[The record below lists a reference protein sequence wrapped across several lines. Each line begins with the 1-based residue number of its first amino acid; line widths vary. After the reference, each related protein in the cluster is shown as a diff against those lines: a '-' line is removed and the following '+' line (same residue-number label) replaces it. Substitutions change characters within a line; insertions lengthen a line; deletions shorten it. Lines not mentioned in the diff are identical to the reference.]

1 MSSRRLLLVL
11 WFALVLVVLIW
22 TMVSHGS
29 APDQFKKE
37 VLLRHGIVMLAV
49 SAPSGWLL
57 SALLSAVLSLF
68 GIELVGLAD
77 AFAVSL
83 ACGVAGYLQWFVL
96 VPWLWRRWTARRQ
109 RPAEV

>member
-1 MSSRRLLLVL
+1 MSSRRLLQIF
-11 WFALVLVVLIW
+11 WFALVLVVLTW

-37 VLLRHGIVMLAV
+37 VLLRHGIVMLAL
-49 SAPSGWLL
+49 SAPSGWVL
-57 SALLSAVLSLF
+57 SALLSAGLSLVGF
-68 GIELVGLAD
+68 ELVGVAD
-77 AFAVSL
+77 ALAVSL

>member
-1 MSSRRLLLVL
+1 MSHRRLLPVL
-11 WFALVLVVLIW
+11 WFAIVLMVLIW

-29 APDQFKKE
+29 APDQFKNE
-37 VLLRHGIVMLAV
+37 VVFRHGIVMLAV

-57 SALLSAVLSLF
+57 SALLSGVLSLF
-68 GIELVGLAD
+68 GVELVGLAD